1 MCVIVEDL
9 SLHILDI
16 AENSV
21 QAGARNLVITVDES
35 LVDDRLV
42 IEIRD
47 DGKGMTAEIADKVSD
62 PFYTTRTTRR
72 VGMGLTLLKHAAEL
86 ANGTMV
92 VRSQPDHGTTVR
104 ATFQHSHIDRMPLG
118 SMADTV
124 TALIS
129 REEMVNVLYRHV
141 RGGRVVEFD
150 SKHVQDQLGDILL
163 DSTEALSLVRRYIEL
178 EEVSLAQ

>member
-1 MCVIVEDL
+1 
-9 SLHILDI
+9 
-16 AENSV
+16 
-21 QAGARNLVITVDES
+21 
-35 LVDDRLV
+35 
-42 IEIRD
+42 
-47 DGKGMTAEIADKVSD
+47 
-62 PFYTTRTTRR
+62 
-72 VGMGLTLLKHAAEL
+72 
-86 ANGTMV
+86 
-92 VRSQPDHGTTVR
+92 
-104 ATFQHSHIDRMPLG
+104 MPLG